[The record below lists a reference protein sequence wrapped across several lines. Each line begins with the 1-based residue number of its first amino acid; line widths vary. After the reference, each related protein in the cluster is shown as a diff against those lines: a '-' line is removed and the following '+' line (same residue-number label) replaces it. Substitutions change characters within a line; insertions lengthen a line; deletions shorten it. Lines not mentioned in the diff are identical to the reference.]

1 MSDIQNQI
9 RSLAAAYLQEVTSI
23 RQYLHRNPELSMNE
37 VNTSAF
43 ICSKLQEYGIPFQ
56 SGIAKTGITALIEGK
71 AGPGRCIGL
80 RADMDALPIR
90 EENKTD
96 YISKNHGV
104 MHACGHDVHMASL
117 LGAAKILNGMRDQFP
132 GSVKLIFQP
141 SEETY
146 PGGAIQMIEAGIMEN
161 PKVDLVVGQHVHS
174 LLDAGTAGFTAG
186 MDMAST
192 DEVFLTVKGKGG
204 HAASPSMVIDPIL
217 ISAHILVA
225 LQQIVSR
232 NADPVIPTVISFGKI
247 IGEGRTN
254 IIPDEVRIDG
264 TVRTFDESW
273 RKEIHRKIEKIAKAI
288 AEGMGGSC
296 DVRIAHGYPYLH
308 NDEAL
313 TDRLTAWA
321 AEYLGDEKVVTLGKK
336 MTAEDFSYFGRVVPS
351 CFYRLGIRNE
361 SKGIVSNLHSATFD
375 VDEASLETGPGLM
388 AWLAYKLL
396 TEKK

>member
-1 MSDIQNQI
+1 MSEIRKKIQ
-9 RSLAAAYLQEVTSI
+9 SLANQYLGEVTAI
-23 RQYLHRNPELSMNE
+23 RHHLHQHPELSMNE
-37 VNTSAF
+37 VNTAAF
-43 ICSKLQEYGIPFQ
+43 ICAKLQEYGIPFK
-56 SGIAKTGITALIEGK
+56 SGIAKTGITALIEGQ

-80 RADMDALPIR
+80 RADMDALPVR
-90 EENKTD
+90 EENQTG
-96 YISKNHGV
+96 YVSQNPGV
-104 MHACGHDVHMASL
+104 MHACGHDVHMSSL
-117 LGAAKILNGMRDQFP
+117 LGAAKILNLIRDQFP

-161 PKVDLVVGQHVHS
+161 PKVDLVVGQHVHP
-174 LLDAGTAGFTAG
+174 LLDAGTAGFTPG

-192 DEVFLTVKGKGG
+192 DEIFLTVKGKGG
-204 HAASPSMVIDPIL
+204 HAASPNLVIDPIL
-217 ISAHILVA
+217 IAAHIIIA

-232 NADPVIPTVISFGKI
+232 NAEPIVPTVVSFGKI

-254 IIPDEVRIDG
+254 IIPDEVRIYG
-264 TVRTFDESW
+264 TVRTFDEDW
-273 RKEIHRKIEKIAKAI
+273 RKEVHRKIGKIAKAI

-296 DVRIAHGYPYLH
+296 EVRIAHGYPYLH

-313 TDRLTAWA
+313 TGRLNGWA
-321 AEYLGDEKVVTLGKK
+321 AEYLGDDKVVTLGKK

-375 VDEASLETGPGLM
+375 VDESSLETGPGLM

-396 TEKK
+396 TEN

>member
-1 MSDIQNQI
+1 MSDIRKHIQ
-9 RSLAAAYLQEVTSI
+9 SLASQYLEEVTSI
-23 RQYLHRNPELSMNE
+23 RKHLHQNPELSMNE

-43 ICSKLQEYGIPFQ
+43 ICSKLQEYGIPFR
-56 SGIAKTGITALIEGK
+56 SGIAKTGIIGLIEGK

-96 YISKNHGV
+96 YISKNPGV
-104 MHACGHDVHMASL
+104 MHACGHDVHMSSL

-161 PKVDLVVGQHVHS
+161 PKVDLVVGQHVHP
-174 LLDAGTAGFTAG
+174 LLDAGTAGFTPG

-204 HAASPSMVIDPIL
+204 HAASPSMVVDPIL
-217 ISAHILVA
+217 ISAHIIVA

-232 NADPVIPTVISFGKI
+232 NAEPIVPTVVSFGKI
-247 IGEGRTN
+247 VGEGRTN

-273 RKEIHRKIEKIAKAI
+273 RKEIHRKIDKIAKAI
-288 AEGMGGSC
+288 AEGMGGIC

-375 VDEASLETGPGLM
+375 VDESSLETGPGLM